1 MSQKKAK
8 KAVKKIV
15 VAEVRLVPYAFD
27 DDIFVETR
35 QKGFS
40 SWPFLRFNF
49 HEHST
54 PSSENEF
61 VDVGSF
67 QMLLLKFRRKSF
79 LLLLLRPLLLP
90 LILSFLHLS
99 ILKRKH
105 LPNSRR
111 SLSLPFTGVKIPSKM
126 LPCLKF
132 VKISLKAKL
141 PLLPW
146 LPLTRASVRPTVVN
160 Y

>member
-1 MSQKKAK
+1 
-8 KAVKKIV
+8 
-15 VAEVRLVPYAFD
+15 
-27 DDIFVETR
+27 
-35 QKGFS
+35 
-40 SWPFLRFNF
+40 
-49 HEHST
+49 
-54 PSSENEF
+54 
-61 VDVGSF
+61 
-67 QMLLLKFRRKSF
+67 MLLLKFRRKSF
-79 LLLLLRPLLLP
+79 QLLLLRLLLLLLIPSPL
-90 LILSFLHLS
+90 SLS

-111 SLSLPFTGVKIPSKM
+111 SLSLPSIEVKIPFKM

-146 LPLTRASVRPTVVN
+146 LPLTRALVCPTVVN